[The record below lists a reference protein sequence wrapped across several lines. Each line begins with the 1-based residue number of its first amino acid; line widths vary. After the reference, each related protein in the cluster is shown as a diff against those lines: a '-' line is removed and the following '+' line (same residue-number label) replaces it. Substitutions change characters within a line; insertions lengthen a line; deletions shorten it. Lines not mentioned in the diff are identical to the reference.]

1 MKKIIGL
8 IFAILSAALHALE
21 PADKERLT
29 KLAKAGDS
37 EAMYAL
43 FVDVGER
50 GENQPLPSSGEYQQ
64 AKEWLLKAGELNNWR
79 AAYVLQLCYTK
90 GCWGLVPNKQKAE
103 HYKNVVA
110 KFGPN
115 K

>member
-1 MKKIIGL
+1 M
-8 IFAILSAALHALE
+8 SSE
-21 PADKERLT
+21 EKERLT
-29 KLAKAGDS
+29 KLANAGDS

-50 GENQPLPSSGEYQQ
+50 GDSEHPPSSEEYEQ
-64 AKEWLLKAGELNNWR
+64 AKQWLLRAGALNNWR
-79 AAYVLQLCYTK
+79 AAYVLQLCYTN
-90 GCWGLVPNKQKAE
+90 GCWGLSPNKEKAE
-103 HYKNVVA
+103 YYKNVVA

>member
-1 MKKIIGL
+1 MKKIIVL
-8 IFAILSAALHALE
+8 ICLVISTVSYGMSPE
-21 PADKERLT
+21 EKEQLT
-29 KLAKAGDS
+29 ELAKAGDP

-50 GENQPLPSSGEYQQ
+50 VGSEPPPSSEEYEQ
-64 AKEWLLKAGELNNWR
+64 AKQWLLKAGALNNWR
-79 AAYVLQLCYTK
+79 AAYVLQLCYKK
-90 GCWGLVPNKQKAE
+90 GCWGLSPNMEKAE

>member
-8 IFAILSAALHALE
+8 LLFFTAGLSALE
-21 PADKERLT
+21 PAERVRLT
-29 KLAKAGDS
+29 ELANDGNS

-43 FVDVGER
+43 FLDVGER
-50 GENQPLPSSGEYQQ
+50 GEDNPPPSSAEYEQ
-64 AKEWLLKAGELNNWR
+64 AKEWLIKAGELNNWR
-79 AAYVLQLCYTK
+79 AAYVLQLCYTQ
-90 GCWGLVPNKQKAE
+90 GCWGLEPNAEKAE